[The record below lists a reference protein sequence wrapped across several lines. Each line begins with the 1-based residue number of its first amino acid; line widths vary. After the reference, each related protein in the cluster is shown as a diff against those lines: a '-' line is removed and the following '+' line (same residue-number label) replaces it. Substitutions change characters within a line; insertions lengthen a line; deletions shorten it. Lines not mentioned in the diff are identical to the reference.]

1 MLKQFVV
8 AIVRNYPNF
17 TINEVYKTDVS
28 MLMMLLDDKKK
39 DEEKQPTKRV
49 DFTQMTSAQVEN
61 M

>member
-8 AIVRNYPNF
+8 SIVRNYTNF
-17 TINEVYKTDVS
+17 TINEVYDTDVA

-39 DEEKQPTKRV
+39 DTEDQPVQRV
-49 DFTQMTSAQVEN
+49 DFTQMTSSQVEK

>member
-8 AIVRNYPNF
+8 SIVRNYPNF
-17 TINEVYKTDVS
+17 TINEVYDTDVA

-39 DEEKQPTKRV
+39 DTEDQPVQRV
-49 DFTQMTSAQVEN
+49 DFTQMTSSQVEK